1 MIQHIN
7 FPGVRDLLLPVY
19 IKQIY
24 QLAIYLD
31 NTVIKH
37 SLTFMESKSY
47 WYSICVQSEFK

>member
-47 WYSICVQSEFK
+47 CVQPEFK